1 MKRILALLL
10 VVVLMMGVFVGCA
23 SEDAPEEAPVDSGEV
38 DEVAEKSEEEL
49 WKEEPMYGQP
59 IKIGYNGGFCTAAP
73 SMAGLLG
80 FYEEEGL
87 EIEVISG
94 SRLEDA
100 IGTNQVQITTGHIA
114 SFLVPTI
121 NGINM
126 VFTTGAHTGCKSLYV
141 LADNGYNSTEDLIG
155 HTIGVP
161 NGIGD
166 SDHNIG
172 LRFLN
177 RDNIDVEDVDFR
189 PVEQSAVIL
198 AMQNDEVQA
207 AVLSDQF
214 AEKFVEDGTI
224 KVIRS
229 LTYDEDFENEACCV
243 NAFNGD
249 FLEENPITAKK
260 ATRAIKRA
268 ERWIEKNPEEATQML
283 FDNDWASG
291 DFDLVKRMV
300 EDCRFG
306 IEDEMT
312 EETLINVLNDYKK
325 FGIITSEKSTEEL
338 LDEVWD
344 PLLGEEDKTIN

>member
-1 MKRILALLL
+1 
-10 VVVLMMGVFVGCA
+10 
-23 SEDAPEEAPVDSGEV
+23 
-38 DEVAEKSEEEL
+38 
-49 WKEEPMYGQP
+49 MYGQP

-229 LTYDEDFENEACCV
+229 LTYDE
-243 NAFNGD
+243 
-249 FLEENPITAKK
+249 
-260 ATRAIKRA
+260 
-268 ERWIEKNPEEATQML
+268 
-283 FDNDWASG
+283 
-291 DFDLVKRMV
+291 
-300 EDCRFG
+300 
-306 IEDEMT
+306 MT

-338 LDEVWD
+338 LDEVNTMTIAWGSISYIWNRPIFMVAVRYSRHTYNLIENAKEFTVSI
-344 PLLGEEDKTIN
+344 PLNNDLRKELKYCGTKSGRDVNKFEACKLTPIKGQKISTPIIGECELHYECKVVYQQAMEPNTLARDIKSRNYLDNDYHVLYFGEIVDTYLLNN